1 MFTGGAVVYLIVVRK
16 VIAIL
21 ILGAELMFLS
31 IIVQRNITVVQ
42 IVLEHSFLLV
52 CAPLSF

>member
-31 IIVQRNITVVQ
+31 IIVQRDITVVQ
-42 IVLEHSFLLV
+42 IALEHLFLLV
-52 CAPLSF
+52 CAPLLF